1 MESKEIK
8 YLKNEK
14 NGKLYIQCSLSKI
27 SIEMWIPNSMA
38 GKLLVTL
45 IGIDLVEMLRK
56 GVCNSYYTRVR
67 MSTALKKW

>member
-1 MESKEIK
+1 
-8 YLKNEK
+8 
-14 NGKLYIQCSLSKI
+14 
-27 SIEMWIPNSMA
+27 MA